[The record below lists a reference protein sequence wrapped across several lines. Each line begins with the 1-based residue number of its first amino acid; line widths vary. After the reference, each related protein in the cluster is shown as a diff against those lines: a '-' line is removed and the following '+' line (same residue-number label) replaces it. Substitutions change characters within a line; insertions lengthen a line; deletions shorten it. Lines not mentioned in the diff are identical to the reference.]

1 MQLPSGKHC
10 RNIAA
15 TLSTTSIGSPK
26 RRLQQIALSRSPSH
40 IRMRF
45 MKEPT
50 QQNLRDWLKDW
61 FTQSSK
67 LKGRLDSPALT
78 LHFSEVT
85 ITQISSDRLALTG
98 DNNLRFEISMS
109 EVTLGWQG
117 FGESKMAESSCVGVL
132 ILRLPNGIS
141 IDLSETLKQP
151 VQRA

>member
-1 MQLPSGKHC
+1 
-10 RNIAA
+10 
-15 TLSTTSIGSPK
+15 
-26 RRLQQIALSRSPSH
+26 
-40 IRMRF
+40 
-45 MKEPT
+45 
-50 QQNLRDWLKDW
+50 
-61 FTQSSK
+61 
-67 LKGRLDSPALT
+67 
-78 LHFSEVT
+78 
-85 ITQISSDRLALTG
+85 LALTG